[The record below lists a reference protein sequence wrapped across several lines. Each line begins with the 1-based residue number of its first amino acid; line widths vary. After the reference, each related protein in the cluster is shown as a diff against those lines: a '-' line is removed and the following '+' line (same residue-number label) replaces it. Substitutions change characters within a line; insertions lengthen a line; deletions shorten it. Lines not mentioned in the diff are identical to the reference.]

1 MFDELFSK
9 MFSNISGKIKTLAK
23 VVFVAGVAAA
33 LIQAITLWA
42 TGYSQ
47 VYLTGLLALAVGC
60 LGAWAVSLLIYGFG
74 ELISRSAGIDE
85 KVEEI
90 DVNLAVAAEK
100 DSDGGEENGTA
111 PKDGNDNWTCPK
123 CYAENPRIRVDCAKC
138 GTPRP

>member
-23 VVFVAGVAAA
+23 VVFIAGAAVS

-42 TGYSQ
+42 SGYSE
-47 VYLTGLLALAVGC
+47 VYLTGLLALVIGC

-90 DVNLAVAAEK
+90 DVNLAAAAEK
-100 DSDGGEENGTA
+100 DSAGGEE
-111 PKDGNDNWTCPK
+111 
-123 CYAENPRIRVDCAKC
+123 
-138 GTPRP
+138 